1 MEGIRGM
8 ESNKKNWLN
17 ILFQPQ
23 YLIYIVLVSV
33 LIIASIMSPGYLKI
47 THIASMLRIASFLGL
62 VCIGQNLVML
72 TGSIDMSVA
81 AVITLGNIL
90 GAQVLM
96 GKDANILTALLIVI
110 VAGLAVGICTSF
122 GVSKLN
128 IPAFIMTLGMSSIVE
143 GFAMVY
149 TGGAPKGSTSP
160 ALTRMTSSN
169 MVGVFSGTAVLWLVI
184 AAGFILFMRYT
195 KFGRN
200 VYAVGANPVA
210 AKFSG
215 INVRMTKAAIFIIAA
230 VIYALVGFLLVGYT
244 GTTYLEVG
252 DTYHPNNVAA
262 VIIGGTSVK
271 GGKGGYCRCFA
282 YGDTD
287 RFSYCTKCAGVS
299 ETSDSGSNSHFTNC
313 ALCKGQGALRWSLK
327 MCLI

>member
-110 VAGLAVGICTSF
+110 VAGLAVGICISF

-271 GGKGGYCRCFA
+271 GGKRGYF
-282 YGDTD
+282 GTI
-287 RFSYCTKCAGVS
+287 AGVLLMVILTDFLTVLNVQES
-299 ETSDSGSNSHFTNC
+299 
-313 ALCKGQGALRWSLK
+313 LRQVIQGVI
-327 MCLI
+327 LILLIVLYAKDKER

>member
-33 LIIASIMSPGYLKI
+33 SIIASIMSPGYLKI

-110 VAGLAVGICTSF
+110 VAGLA
-122 GVSKLN
+122 
-128 IPAFIMTLGMSSIVE
+128 VE

-230 VIYALVGFLLVGYT
+230 VIYELVGFLLVGYT

-271 GGKGGYCRCFA
+271 GGKGGYF
-282 YGDTD
+282 GTI
-287 RFSYCTKCAGVS
+287 AGVLLMVILTDFLTVLNVQES
-299 ETSDSGSNSHFTNC
+299 
-313 ALCKGQGALRWSLK
+313 LRQVIQGVI
-327 MCLI
+327 LILLILLYAKDKER

>member
-1 MEGIRGM
+1 
-8 ESNKKNWLN
+8 
-17 ILFQPQ
+17 
-23 YLIYIVLVSV
+23 
-33 LIIASIMSPGYLKI
+33 
-47 THIASMLRIASFLGL
+47 
-62 VCIGQNLVML
+62 
-72 TGSIDMSVA
+72 
-81 AVITLGNIL
+81 
-90 GAQVLM
+90 
-96 GKDANILTALLIVI
+96 
-110 VAGLAVGICTSF
+110 
-122 GVSKLN
+122 
-128 IPAFIMTLGMSSIVE
+128 
-143 GFAMVY
+143 MVY
-149 TGGAPKGSTSP
+149 SVGAPQGSTSP
-160 ALTRMTSSN
+160 ALTLMTSST

-271 GGKGGYCRCFA
+271 GGKGGYF
-282 YGDTD
+282 GTI
-287 RFSYCTKCAGVS
+287 AGVLLMVILTDFLTVLNVQES
-299 ETSDSGSNSHFTNC
+299 
-313 ALCKGQGALRWSLK
+313 LRQVIQGVI
-327 MCLI
+327 LILLIVLYAKDKER

>member
-271 GGKGGYCRCFA
+271 GGKGGYF
-282 YGDTD
+282 GTI
-287 RFSYCTKCAGVS
+287 AGVLLMVILTDFLTVPNVQES
-299 ETSDSGSNSHFTNC
+299 
-313 ALCKGQGALRWSLK
+313 LRQVIQGVI
-327 MCLI
+327 LILLIVLYAKDKER

>member
-72 TGSIDMSVA
+72 TGSIDMSMA

-271 GGKGGYCRCFA
+271 GGKGGYF
-282 YGDTD
+282 GTI
-287 RFSYCTKCAGVS
+287 AGVLLMVILTDFLTVLNVQES
-299 ETSDSGSNSHFTNC
+299 
-313 ALCKGQGALRWSLK
+313 LRQVIQGVI
-327 MCLI
+327 LILLIVLYAKDKER

>member
-47 THIASMLRIASFLGL
+47 THVASMLRIASFLGL

-90 GAQVLM
+90 GAKVLM
-96 GKDANILTALLIVI
+96 GKDANILMALLIVI
-110 VAGLAVGICTSF
+110 VAGLAVGICISF

-271 GGKGGYCRCFA
+271 GGKGGYF
-282 YGDTD
+282 GTI
-287 RFSYCTKCAGVS
+287 AGVLLMVILTDFLTVLNVQES
-299 ETSDSGSNSHFTNC
+299 
-313 ALCKGQGALRWSLK
+313 LRQVIQGVI
-327 MCLI
+327 LILLIVLYAKDKER

>member
-122 GVSKLN
+122 GVS
-128 IPAFIMTLGMSSIVE
+128 
-143 GFAMVY
+143 
-149 TGGAPKGSTSP
+149 APKGSTSP

-215 INVRMTKAAIFIIAA
+215 IKVRMTKAAIFIIAA

-271 GGKGGYCRCFA
+271 GGKGGYF
-282 YGDTD
+282 GTI
-287 RFSYCTKCAGVS
+287 AGVLLMVILTDFLTVLNVQES
-299 ETSDSGSNSHFTNC
+299 
-313 ALCKGQGALRWSLK
+313 LRQVIQGVI
-327 MCLI
+327 LILLIVLYAKDKER

>member
-47 THIASMLRIASFLGL
+47 THAASMLRIASFLGL

-96 GKDANILTALLIVI
+96 GKDANILMALLIVI
-110 VAGLAVGICTSF
+110 VAGLAVGICISF

-271 GGKGGYCRCFA
+271 GGKGGYF
-282 YGDTD
+282 GTI
-287 RFSYCTKCAGVS
+287 AGVLLMVILTDFLTVLNVQES
-299 ETSDSGSNSHFTNC
+299 
-313 ALCKGQGALRWSLK
+313 LRQVIQGVI
-327 MCLI
+327 LILLIVLYAKDKER

>member
-1 MEGIRGM
+1 M

-271 GGKGGYCRCFA
+271 GGKGGYF
-282 YGDTD
+282 GTI
-287 RFSYCTKCAGVS
+287 AGVLLMVILTDFLTVLNVQES
-299 ETSDSGSNSHFTNC
+299 
-313 ALCKGQGALRWSLK
+313 LRQVIQGVI
-327 MCLI
+327 LILLIVLYAKDKER

>member
-1 MEGIRGM
+1 MVLINADKLKG
-8 ESNKKNWLN
+8 KKVLSKTA
-17 ILFQPQ
+17 LLQPQ
-23 YLIYIVLVSV
+23 YLIYIVLAGV
-33 LIIASIMSPGYLKI
+33 LIMASIMSPGYLKI
-47 THIASMLRIASFLGL
+47 THVASMLRIASFLGL

-90 GAQVLM
+90 GAQVLL
-96 GKDANILTALLIVI
+96 GQDGNIFKAFCIVTL
-110 VAGLAVGICTSF
+110 AGLAVGICVSF

-149 TGGAPKGSTSP
+149 TGGAPKGRTSP
-160 ALTRMTSSN
+160 LLTKFTSSN
-169 MVGVFSGTAVLWLVI
+169 MIGVFSGTAVLWLV
-184 AAGFILFMRYT
+184 AAVAFILLMKYT
-195 KFGRN
+195 VFGRS
-200 VYAVGANPVA
+200 VYAVGANPA
-210 AKFSG
+210 AARFSG
-215 INVRMTKAAIFIIAA
+215 IHVKRTRALVFILAA

-271 GGKGGYCRCFA
+271 GGKGGYF
-282 YGDTD
+282 GTI
-287 RFSYCTKCAGVS
+287 AGVLLMIILTDFLTVLNVQES
-299 ETSDSGSNSHFTNC
+299 VRQMIQGVILI
-313 ALCKGQGALRWSLK
+313 ALIVLYAKDKER
-327 MCLI
+327 

>member
-23 YLIYIVLVSV
+23 YLIYIVLISV

-271 GGKGGYCRCFA
+271 GGKGGYF
-282 YGDTD
+282 GTI
-287 RFSYCTKCAGVS
+287 AGVLLMVILTDFLTVLNVQES
-299 ETSDSGSNSHFTNC
+299 
-313 ALCKGQGALRWSLK
+313 LRQVIQGVI
-327 MCLI
+327 LILLIVLYAKDKER

>member
-8 ESNKKNWLN
+8 DSNKRNWLN

-23 YLIYIVLVSV
+23 YLIYIVLISV
-33 LIIASIMSPGYLKI
+33 LILASIMSPGYLKI
-47 THIASMLRIASFLGL
+47 THVASMLRIASFLGL

-96 GKDANILTALLIVI
+96 GKDANILKALLIVI
-110 VAGLAVGICTSF
+110 VAGLAVGICISF

-160 ALTRMTSSN
+160 VLTRMASSN
-169 MVGVFSGTAVLWLVI
+169 MVGVFSGTAVLWLV
-184 AAGFILFMRYT
+184 AAVGFILFMRYT

-215 INVRMTKAAIFIIAA
+215 INVKMTKAAIFIIAA

-271 GGKGGYCRCFA
+271 GGKGGYF
-282 YGDTD
+282 GTI
-287 RFSYCTKCAGVS
+287 AGVLLMVIL
-299 ETSDSGSNSHFTNC
+299 TDFLTVLNVQDS
-313 ALCKGQGALRWSLK
+313 LRQVIQGVI
-327 MCLI
+327 LILLIVLYAKEKER

>member
-8 ESNKKNWLN
+8 ESNKNNWLN

-271 GGKGGYCRCFA
+271 GGKGGYF
-282 YGDTD
+282 GTI
-287 RFSYCTKCAGVS
+287 AGVLLMVILTDFLTVLNVQES
-299 ETSDSGSNSHFTNC
+299 
-313 ALCKGQGALRWSLK
+313 LRQVIQGVI
-327 MCLI
+327 LILLIVLYAKDKER

>member
-96 GKDANILTALLIVI
+96 GKDANILMALLIVI

-271 GGKGGYCRCFA
+271 GGKGGYF
-282 YGDTD
+282 GTI
-287 RFSYCTKCAGVS
+287 AGVLLMVILTDFLTVLNVQES
-299 ETSDSGSNSHFTNC
+299 
-313 ALCKGQGALRWSLK
+313 LRQVIQGVI
-327 MCLI
+327 LILLIVLYAKDKER

>member
-1 MEGIRGM
+1 MEGIKGM
-8 ESNKKNWLN
+8 DSNKKNWLN

-23 YLIYIVLVSV
+23 YLIYIVLISV
-33 LIIASIMSPGYLKI
+33 LILASVMSPGYLKI
-47 THIASMLRIASFLGL
+47 THVASMLRIASFLGL

-96 GKDANILTALLIVI
+96 GKDANILKALLIVI
-110 VAGLAVGICTSF
+110 VAGLAVGICISF

-160 ALTRMTSSN
+160 ALTRMASSN

-184 AAGFILFMRYT
+184 AVGFILFMRYT

-271 GGKGGYCRCFA
+271 GGKGGYF
-282 YGDTD
+282 GTI
-287 RFSYCTKCAGVS
+287 AGVLLMVILTDFLTVLNVQES
-299 ETSDSGSNSHFTNC
+299 
-313 ALCKGQGALRWSLK
+313 LRQVIQGVI
-327 MCLI
+327 LILLIVLYAKEKER

>member
-200 VYAVGANPVA
+200 LYAVGANPVA

-215 INVRMTKAAIFIIAA
+215 INVRMTKAAIFIISA
-230 VIYALVGFLLVGYT
+230 VIYALVGFLIVGYT

-271 GGKGGYCRCFA
+271 GGKGGYF
-282 YGDTD
+282 GTI
-287 RFSYCTKCAGVS
+287 AGVLLMVILTDFLTVLNVQES
-299 ETSDSGSNSHFTNC
+299 
-313 ALCKGQGALRWSLK
+313 LRQVIQGVI
-327 MCLI
+327 LILLIVLYAKDKER

>member
-8 ESNKKNWLN
+8 DSNKRNWLN
-17 ILFQPQ
+17 VLFQPQ

-33 LIIASIMSPGYLKI
+33 LVLASIMSPGYLKI
-47 THIASMLRIASFLGL
+47 THVASMLRIASFLGL

-96 GKDANILTALLIVI
+96 GKDANIIRALLVVI

-169 MVGVFSGTAVLWLVI
+169 LVGVFSGTAVLWLVI

-195 KFGRN
+195 RFGHN
-200 VYAVGANPVA
+200 VYAVGANPIA

-215 INVRMTKAAIFIIAA
+215 INVRATKAAIFIMAA

-271 GGKGGYCRCFA
+271 GGKGGYF
-282 YGDTD
+282 GTI
-287 RFSYCTKCAGVS
+287 AGVLLMVILTDFLTVLNVQES
-299 ETSDSGSNSHFTNC
+299 
-313 ALCKGQGALRWSLK
+313 LRQVIQGII
-327 MCLI
+327 LILLIVLYAKEKER

>member
-230 VIYALVGFLLVGYT
+230 VIYAVVGFLLVGYT

-271 GGKGGYCRCFA
+271 GGKGGYF
-282 YGDTD
+282 GTI
-287 RFSYCTKCAGVS
+287 AGVLLMVILTDFLTVLNVQES
-299 ETSDSGSNSHFTNC
+299 
-313 ALCKGQGALRWSLK
+313 LRQVIQGVI
-327 MCLI
+327 LILLIVLYAKDKER

>member
-271 GGKGGYCRCFA
+271 GCKGGYF
-282 YGDTD
+282 GTI
-287 RFSYCTKCAGVS
+287 AGVLLMVILTDFLTVLNVQES
-299 ETSDSGSNSHFTNC
+299 
-313 ALCKGQGALRWSLK
+313 LRQVIQGVI
-327 MCLI
+327 LILLIVLYAKDKER

>member
-230 VIYALVGFLLVGYT
+230 VIYALVGFILVGYT

-271 GGKGGYCRCFA
+271 GGKGGYF
-282 YGDTD
+282 GTI
-287 RFSYCTKCAGVS
+287 AGVLLMVILTDFLTVLNVQES
-299 ETSDSGSNSHFTNC
+299 
-313 ALCKGQGALRWSLK
+313 LRQVIQGVI
-327 MCLI
+327 LILLIVLYAKDKER

>member
-47 THIASMLRIASFLGL
+47 THVASMLRIASFLGL

-96 GKDANILTALLIVI
+96 GKDANILMALLIVI
-110 VAGLAVGICTSF
+110 VAGLAVGICISF

-262 VIIGGTSVK
+262 G
-271 GGKGGYCRCFA
+271 
-282 YGDTD
+282 
-287 RFSYCTKCAGVS
+287 
-299 ETSDSGSNSHFTNC
+299 
-313 ALCKGQGALRWSLK
+313 RWPPPRSRRS
-327 MCLI
+327 

>member
-1 MEGIRGM
+1 MNATKLKNIKL
-8 ESNKKNWLN
+8 NKLSWQSTLLK
-17 ILFQPQ
+17 PQ
-23 YLIYIVLVSV
+23 YLIYLVLLAV
-33 LIIASIMSPGYLKI
+33 LLLASIMSPGYLKI
-47 THIASMLRIASFLGL
+47 THVASMLRIASFLGL

-90 GAQVLM
+90 GAQILM
-96 GKDANILTALLIVI
+96 GKNVNIPKAIIVVLI
-110 VAGLAVGICTSF
+110 AGLLVGFCISF

-128 IPAFIMTLGMSSIVE
+128 IPTFIMTLGMSSIVE

-160 ALTRMTSSN
+160 MLTKLTSSN
-169 MVGVFSGTAVLWLVI
+169 MVYAFSGTAILWLV
-184 AAGFILFMRYT
+184 AAIVFILFMKYSR
-195 KFGRN
+195 FGRS

-210 AKFSG
+210 SRFSG
-215 INVRMTKAAIFIIAA
+215 IDVKKTRALVFILTA

-252 DTYHPNNVAA
+252 NTYHPNNVAA

-271 GGKGGYCRCFA
+271 GGKGGYI
-282 YGDTD
+282 GTI
-287 RFSYCTKCAGVS
+287 AGVLLMVILTDFLTVLNVQES
-299 ETSDSGSNSHFTNC
+299 MRQII
-313 ALCKGQGALRWSLK
+313 QGVI
-327 MCLI
+327 LITLIILYAKEKER

>member
-1 MEGIRGM
+1 MGEAELRNIAV
-8 ESNKKNWLN
+8 NKKGWQR
-17 ILFQPQ
+17 ILMQPQ
-23 YLIYIVLVSV
+23 YLIYIVLGIV
-33 LIIASIMSPGYLKI
+33 LVLASIMSPGYLKI
-47 THIASMLRIASFLGL
+47 THVASMLRIASFLGL

-81 AVITLGNIL
+81 SVITLGNIL

-96 GKDANILTALLIVI
+96 GKDVNIAKALMVVVI
-110 VAGLAVGICTSF
+110 AGLAVGVCISV

-128 IPAFIMTLGMSSIVE
+128 IPAFIMTLGMSSMAE

-160 ALTRMTSSN
+160 ALTRFTSSN

-184 AAGFILFMRYT
+184 AAAFILFMRYT
-195 KFGRN
+195 KFGRS
-200 VYAVGANPVA
+200 VYAVGANPIA

-215 INVRMTKAAIFIIAA
+215 INVRMTRARIFMIAA

-271 GGKGGYCRCFA
+271 GGRGGYF
-282 YGDTD
+282 GTI
-287 RFSYCTKCAGVS
+287 AGVLLMVILTDFLTVLNVQES
-299 ETSDSGSNSHFTNC
+299 
-313 ALCKGQGALRWSLK
+313 LRQVIQG
-327 MCLI
+327 LILILLIILYAKDKER

>member
-230 VIYALVGFLLVGYT
+230 VIYAWVGFLLVGYT

-271 GGKGGYCRCFA
+271 GGKGGYF
-282 YGDTD
+282 GTI
-287 RFSYCTKCAGVS
+287 AGVLLMVILTDFLTVLNVQES
-299 ETSDSGSNSHFTNC
+299 
-313 ALCKGQGALRWSLK
+313 LRQVIQGVI
-327 MCLI
+327 LILLIVLYAKDKER

>member
-8 ESNKKNWLN
+8 EINKKNLLN

-271 GGKGGYCRCFA
+271 GGKGGYF
-282 YGDTD
+282 GTI
-287 RFSYCTKCAGVS
+287 AGVLLMVIL
-299 ETSDSGSNSHFTNC
+299 TDFLTV
-313 ALCKGQGALRWSLK
+313 LRQVIQGVI
-327 MCLI
+327 LILLIVLYAKDKER

>member
-110 VAGLAVGICTSF
+110 VAGLAVGICISF

-230 VIYALVGFLLVGYT
+230 VIYAMVGFLLVGYT

-271 GGKGGYCRCFA
+271 GGKGGYF
-282 YGDTD
+282 GTI
-287 RFSYCTKCAGVS
+287 AGVLLMVILTDFLTVLNVQES
-299 ETSDSGSNSHFTNC
+299 
-313 ALCKGQGALRWSLK
+313 LRQVIQGVI
-327 MCLI
+327 LILLIVLYAKDKER

>member
-110 VAGLAVGICTSF
+110 VAGLAVGICISF

-271 GGKGGYCRCFA
+271 GGKGGYF
-282 YGDTD
+282 GTI
-287 RFSYCTKCAGVS
+287 AGVLLMVILTDFLTVLNVQES
-299 ETSDSGSNSHFTNC
+299 
-313 ALCKGQGALRWSLK
+313 LRQVIQGVI
-327 MCLI
+327 LILLIVLYAKDKER

>member
-8 ESNKKNWLN
+8 VSNKKNWLN

-271 GGKGGYCRCFA
+271 GGKGGYF
-282 YGDTD
+282 GTI
-287 RFSYCTKCAGVS
+287 AGVLLMVILTDFLTVLNVQES
-299 ETSDSGSNSHFTNC
+299 
-313 ALCKGQGALRWSLK
+313 LRQVIQGVI
-327 MCLI
+327 LILLIVLYAKDKER

>member
-8 ESNKKNWLN
+8 VSNKKNWLN

-110 VAGLAVGICTSF
+110 VAVLAVGICTSF

-271 GGKGGYCRCFA
+271 GGKGGYF
-282 YGDTD
+282 GTI
-287 RFSYCTKCAGVS
+287 AGVLLMVILTDFLTVLNVQES
-299 ETSDSGSNSHFTNC
+299 
-313 ALCKGQGALRWSLK
+313 LRQVIQGVI
-327 MCLI
+327 LILLIVLYAKDKER

>member
-230 VIYALVGFLLVGYT
+230 VKYALVGFLLVGYT

-271 GGKGGYCRCFA
+271 GGKGGYF
-282 YGDTD
+282 GTI
-287 RFSYCTKCAGVS
+287 AGVLLMVILTDFLTVLNVQES
-299 ETSDSGSNSHFTNC
+299 
-313 ALCKGQGALRWSLK
+313 LRQVIQGVI
-327 MCLI
+327 LILLIVLYAKDKER

>member
-149 TGGAPKGSTSP
+149 TGCAPKGSTSP

-271 GGKGGYCRCFA
+271 GGKGGYF
-282 YGDTD
+282 GTI
-287 RFSYCTKCAGVS
+287 AGVLLMVILTDFLTVLNVQES
-299 ETSDSGSNSHFTNC
+299 
-313 ALCKGQGALRWSLK
+313 LRQVIQGVI
-327 MCLI
+327 LILLIVLYAKDKER

>member
-271 GGKGGYCRCFA
+271 GGKGGYF
-282 YGDTD
+282 GTI
-287 RFSYCTKCAGVS
+287 AGVLLMVILTDFLTVLNVQES
-299 ETSDSGSNSHFTNC
+299 
-313 ALCKGQGALRWSLK
+313 LRQVIQGVI
-327 MCLI
+327 LILLIVLYAKDKER

>member
-215 INVRMTKAAIFIIAA
+215 INVRMTKAAILIIAA

-271 GGKGGYCRCFA
+271 GGKGGYF
-282 YGDTD
+282 GTI
-287 RFSYCTKCAGVS
+287 AGVLLMVILTDFLTVLNVQES
-299 ETSDSGSNSHFTNC
+299 
-313 ALCKGQGALRWSLK
+313 LRQVIQGVI
-327 MCLI
+327 LILLIVLYAKDKER

>member
-128 IPAFIMTLGMSSIVE
+128 IPAFIMTLGMSSIVD

-271 GGKGGYCRCFA
+271 GGKGGYF
-282 YGDTD
+282 GTI
-287 RFSYCTKCAGVS
+287 AGVLLMVILTDFLTVLNVQES
-299 ETSDSGSNSHFTNC
+299 
-313 ALCKGQGALRWSLK
+313 LRQVIQGVI
-327 MCLI
+327 LILLIVLYAKDKER

>member
-47 THIASMLRIASFLGL
+47 THVASMLRIASFLGL

-271 GGKGGYCRCFA
+271 GGKGGYF
-282 YGDTD
+282 GTI
-287 RFSYCTKCAGVS
+287 AGVLLMVILTDFLTVLNVQES
-299 ETSDSGSNSHFTNC
+299 
-313 ALCKGQGALRWSLK
+313 LRQVIQGVI
-327 MCLI
+327 LILLIVLYAKDKER

>member
-128 IPAFIMTLGMSSIVE
+128 IPAFIMTLGMRSIVE

-271 GGKGGYCRCFA
+271 GGKGGYL
-282 YGDTD
+282 GTI
-287 RFSYCTKCAGVS
+287 AGVLLMVILTDFLTVLNVQES
-299 ETSDSGSNSHFTNC
+299 
-313 ALCKGQGALRWSLK
+313 LRQVIQGVI
-327 MCLI
+327 LILLIVLYAKDKER

>member
-110 VAGLAVGICTSF
+110 VAGLAGGICTSF

-271 GGKGGYCRCFA
+271 GGKGGYF
-282 YGDTD
+282 GTI
-287 RFSYCTKCAGVS
+287 AGVLLMVILTDFLTVLNVQES
-299 ETSDSGSNSHFTNC
+299 
-313 ALCKGQGALRWSLK
+313 LRQVIQGVI
-327 MCLI
+327 LILLIVLYAKDKER